1 MAQLGRISGPLLQE
15 NLELKNIEVLNQAI
29 FCAESP
35 DITDILELNF
45 RALVQLGEIKSTMG
59 IQHSKM
65 MPLVFINDAN
75 LLHIS
80 LILGDLDTFSYLV
93 THYPYLLKST
103 QQKFFYTETDQNPI
117 VMD

>member
-1 MAQLGRISGPLLQE
+1 
-15 NLELKNIEVLNQAI
+15 
-29 FCAESP
+29 
-35 DITDILELNF
+35 
-45 RALVQLGEIKSTMG
+45 MG

-103 QQKFFYTETDQNPI
+103 QQKFFYTETDQHPI
-117 VMD
+117 VMDSEAITHDLFPLLILGFGEDGLTDLLFHSNAIPPAI